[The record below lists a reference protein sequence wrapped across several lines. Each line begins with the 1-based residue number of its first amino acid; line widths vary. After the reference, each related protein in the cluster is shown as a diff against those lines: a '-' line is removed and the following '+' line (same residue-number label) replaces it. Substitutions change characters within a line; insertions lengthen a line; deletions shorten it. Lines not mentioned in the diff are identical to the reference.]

1 MNGARRALVFLSVSA
16 AVAAG
21 FTTFF
26 VIPTADGVWHGLAD
40 PPGMLLL
47 TLAGVVGLLT
57 AWLLDR
63 HSEPARAL
71 CLLLALAPIL
81 PAATGYFPGLL
92 LFQGPILLLL
102 ASLALGAIVA
112 ERASFSKRQLE
123 ALARPSVLLLAGF
136 AAFAGIGSFIP
147 GPAGPQGDEPHY
159 LTMTQS
165 LLSDLDLDLTDEFRN
180 REYASFFPGEL
191 RAHAS
196 PGSPAGALY
205 SIHAPGLPV
214 LLLPGYALLGYPG
227 AKLTMSA
234 LAALA
239 AAIAALAVR
248 RFTESAGL
256 AVAAWLVLVLTPPLP
271 FFAVAIYPEVPA
283 ALATAL
289 FLWRT
294 SGAKVPD
301 WTIAAAASALPW
313 IHPKFLPLSLVGVA
327 VVVIPASDWAR
338 RARAVIPLVASLAAL
353 LVFYDATYGAA
364 SLSAAYGAG
373 FRDDVT
379 PLRAL
384 WGAPA
389 LLLDRQFGLLA
400 TSPVWALA
408 LPGALTLARASRPGL
423 AWALALGGSTF
434 LVGASFSMWWGGASA
449 PARFVVPAL
458 PALALCLAW
467 VARERRALFG
477 ALVGCGACAVALA
490 AYAPRAIHNRPNGA
504 SGLLRFLSPTLDL
517 DPALP
522 SYLIG
527 GGWALVLSISLV
539 AALALAWA
547 YGPRGAL
554 AGSVAFLA
562 LGAAGRDT
570 PLVDA
575 RGATLRLAEVWDGDN
590 LVGPPLRLDALRI
603 PVDMREPPWS
613 LEQGVVFASRRI
625 DLPPGA
631 YRVDVAADV
640 IEAIPTAHVAA
651 VTAAADAHVLARH
664 HVQEGAPPLQFN
676 LAAPV
681 GLRRLS
687 FLGSG
692 VQGRT
697 RIDRIAIVPRALVPR
712 RLRNGFGW
720 PRRLSDTTYR
730 AERDGVRV
738 TVLDDALPEGRGF
751 RLRGEA
757 CRFVVEA
764 GAATELTLRIE
775 TGSPERGDYV
785 AWPARRERLERRGV
799 VELRVP
805 PEQRIDLSDSTLL
818 PLELRSRR
826 ALIVISGRD
835 PG

>member
-1 MNGARRALVFLSVSA
+1 VSGARRALVFLSVSA

-21 FTTFF
+21 SSTFF
-26 VIPTADGVWHGLAD
+26 VIPTADGRWHGLAD
-40 PPGMLLL
+40 PPGMLQL
-47 TLAGVVGLLT
+47 TLAAAMGLLA
-57 AWLLDR
+57 AWLLDV
-63 HSEPARAL
+63 RAL
-71 CLLLALAPIL
+71 LLLLALAPLL
-81 PAATGYFPGLL
+81 PAASGHFPGLL
-92 LFQGPILLLL
+92 VFQGPILLLL
-102 ASLALGAIVA
+102 AALAMGAILG
-112 ERASFSKRQLE
+112 ERTSLSQRLLE
-123 ALARPSVLLLAGF
+123 RLARPSVLLLAGF
-136 AAFAGIGSFIP
+136 AVFAGVGSFIP

-165 LLSDLDLDLTDEFRN
+165 LLSDLDLDLADEFRD

-191 RAHAS
+191 RPHAS
-196 PGSPAGALY
+196 PSSPEGALY

-239 AAIAALAVR
+239 ALIAALAIG
-248 RFTESAGL
+248 RFTGSRDL
-256 AVAAWLVLVLTPPLP
+256 AAAAWLALVLTPPLP

-289 FLWRT
+289 FLWRA

-301 WTIAAAASALPW
+301 WTIAIAAAALPW

-327 VVVIPASDWAR
+327 VVAIPAISWSR
-338 RARAVIPLVASLAAL
+338 RARAMLPLLASCAAL
-353 LVFYDATYGAA
+353 LVFYDATYGAP
-364 SLSAAYGAG
+364 SLSAAYGPG
-373 FRDDVT
+373 FSDDVT
-379 PLRAL
+379 PLRAF

-389 LLLDRQFGLLA
+389 LLADRQFGLLA

-408 LPGALTLARASRPGL
+408 LPGALTLARSSRPGL

-434 LVGASFSMWWGGASA
+434 LVGASFSMWWGGASP

-458 PALALCLAW
+458 PAFALCLAW

-477 ALVGCGACAVALA
+477 ALLACGACVVALT

-527 GGWALVLSISLV
+527 GAWPLVLSISLV
-539 AALALAWA
+539 AALALAWI

-554 AGSVAFLA
+554 AGGVAFLA
-562 LGAAGRDT
+562 VGAAGRET

-613 LEQGVVFASRRI
+613 LGQGAVFASRRI

-664 HVQEGAPPLQFN
+664 HVQEGAPPLQFD

-697 RIDRIAIVPRALVPR
+697 RINQIAIVPRALVPR
-712 RLRNGFGW
+712 RLRDGFAW
-720 PRRLSDTTYR
+720 PRRLSDATYR
-730 AERDGVRV
+730 VERGGLRI
-738 TVLDDALPEGRGF
+738 TVLDDALPEGPGF
-751 RLRGEA
+751 RLGGEA

-764 GAATELTLRIE
+764 GAAMELTLRIE
-775 TGSPERGDYV
+775 TAAPERGDYV
-785 AWPARRERLERRGV
+785 AWPARRERLERLGV

-805 PEQRIDLSDSTLL
+805 PGSTLL
-818 PLELRSRR
+818 ALELRSTR
-826 ALIVISGRD
+826 ALVIMSGRD
-835 PG
+835 PD